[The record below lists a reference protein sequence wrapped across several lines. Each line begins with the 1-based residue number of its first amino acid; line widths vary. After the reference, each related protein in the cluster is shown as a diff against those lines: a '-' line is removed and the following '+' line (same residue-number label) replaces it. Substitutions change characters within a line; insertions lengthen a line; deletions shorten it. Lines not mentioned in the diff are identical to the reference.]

1 MPGTTRITVTLTAA
15 VALSGCA
22 AGLYD
27 VDRTES
33 EAIAPDNNTSL
44 ARAADAWQRENPDLS
59 GFLPVSRGIAALG
72 TRLEMIEA
80 AERSVDAQ
88 YFIMKNDTSGALF
101 ANALVEAAQRGVRVR
116 LLLDDLATD
125 VNDANLILLDM
136 QPNIEVRIFNP
147 IGRGGIYFAN
157 MVANFKRAN
166 RRMHNKT
173 FIVDN
178 RFGIVGGRNIG
189 DEYFELPGKSEFV
202 DFDMLFVGD
211 VAWKTSITFD
221 RFWNHELSVPMSA
234 YAERFTEAKLERERS
249 KARAAIDS
257 AVATAY
263 EAARSASILD
273 DVLNGLIKPYTGT
286 ASVITDDPEKLLTKA
301 GTDYRY
307 VITELTRAL
316 DQAEEEVLI
325 VTPYLIPG
333 ANGLAYIEAL
343 RERGVRVAILTNSL
357 ASNNH
362 VPVHGA
368 YQRYRKPLL
377 RAGVELYEVRST
389 AAADYSALG
398 VVGDADIGALSM
410 HTKGVLIDNRYIF
423 VGSLNIDPRAIDVN
437 TEVGVMIDSE
447 SLGRALAETAA
458 ARIGAIAYQLSLD
471 ENERLVWEAR
481 IGDGVVVRTSD
492 PDAGAWRRFLAW
504 VSKILPEQQL

>member
-1 MPGTTRITVTLTAA
+1 MPRFTRLISTLLIAA
-15 VALSGCA
+15 ALTGCA
-22 AGLYD
+22 SGLYD
-27 VDRTES
+27 VDRVES
-33 EAIAPDNNTSL
+33 EAITPENDTSL
-44 ARAADAWQRENPDLS
+44 ATAADAWQREHPGLS
-59 GFLPVSRGIAALG
+59 GFLPISRGIAALG

-80 AERSVDAQ
+80 AEKSVDAQ
-88 YFIMKNDTSGALF
+88 YFIMKSDTSGFLF
-101 ANALVEAAQRGVRVR
+101 ASALIEAAERGVRVR
-116 LLLDDLATD
+116 LLLDDLATE
-125 VNDANLILLDM
+125 VNDAHLILLDK

-147 IGRGGIYFAN
+147 IGRGGIYYAS
-157 MVANFKRAN
+157 MVTHFKRAN

-178 RFGIVGGRNIG
+178 RYGIMGGRNIG
-189 DEYFELPGKSEFV
+189 DEYFELLGKKEFV

-211 VAWKTSITFD
+211 VAWQTSVTFD

-234 YAERFTEAKLERERS
+234 YAERFSEDKLERARG

-263 EAARSASILD
+263 PDVRKASILD
-273 DVLNGLIKPYTGT
+273 DVLNGGIELYTGT
-286 ASVITDDPEKLLTKA
+286 AKVITDDPEKLLTKA

-307 VITELTRAL
+307 VITELTQAI

-333 ANGLAYIEAL
+333 ENGLAYIEAL

-389 AAADYSALG
+389 AAPDYSELG
-398 VVGDADIGALSM
+398 VVGDADIGSLSM
-410 HTKGVLIDNRYIF
+410 HTKGVLIDRRYIF

-437 TEVGVMIDSE
+437 TEVGVMVDSE
-447 SLGRALAETAA
+447 SLGRALAETADTRIA
-458 ARIGAIAYQLSLD
+458 AVAYKLSLD

-481 IGDGVVVRTSD
+481 IGDGMIVRTSD
-492 PDAGAWRRFLAW
+492 PDAGAWRRFMAW
-504 VSKILPEQQL
+504 VSKSLPEQQL